1 MRVHHVH
8 VRLICA
14 VLILLAFT
22 SVSEARWLRGGY
34 TYYYAPAYSAG
45 CAPTNQALSVPA
57 GGAPA
62 ASSGATAYH
71 VNKIPVSAEQPL
83 PAHPSTIN
91 NAATY
96 VPAATSSG
104 SSVLPR
110 SSWDY
115 GRFPPYH

>member
-8 VRLICA
+8 IRLIGA
-14 VLILLAFT
+14 ALILLTFS
-22 SVSEARWLRGGY
+22 SVSEARWFRGGY
-34 TYYYAPAYSAG
+34 SYYYVPAYSAG
-45 CAPTNQALSVPA
+45 RVPTNQALSVPA

-71 VNKIPVSAEQPL
+71 VNKVPVASEQPL
-83 PAHPSTIN
+83 SAHPSTIN
-91 NAATY
+91 NAPTY
-96 VPAATSSG
+96 VPGATSGG

>member
-8 VRLICA
+8 IRLIGA
-14 VLILLAFT
+14 AMILLAFS
-22 SVSEARWLRGGY
+22 SVSEARWFRGGY
-34 TYYYAPAYSAG
+34 GYYYVPAYSAG

-62 ASSGATAYH
+62 ASSGATAYQ
-71 VNKIPVSAEQPL
+71 VNKIPVPAEQPL

-91 NAATY
+91 NAPTY
-96 VPAATSSG
+96 VPGATSGG

>member
-1 MRVHHVH
+1 MKVHQFHYS
-8 VRLICA
+8 LIGA
-14 VLILLAFT
+14 ALILFVFS
-22 SVSEARWLRGGY
+22 SVSEAMWFRGGVG
-34 TYYYAPAYSAG
+34 YYYVPANSAG

-62 ASSGATAYH
+62 ASSGATAYQ
-71 VNKIPVSAEQPL
+71 VNKIPVPAEQPL

-91 NAATY
+91 NAPTY
-96 VPAATSSG
+96 VPGATSAG

>member
-8 VRLICA
+8 IRLIGA
-14 VLILLAFT
+14 AMILIAFT
-22 SVSEARWLRGGY
+22 SVSEARWFRGGY
-34 TYYYAPAYSAG
+34 RYYYVPTYSAD
-45 CAPTNQALSVPA
+45 CPPTNHALLVPA

-62 ASSGATAYH
+62 VSSGAMAYQ
-71 VNKIPVSAEQPL
+71 VNKIPVPAEQPQ
-83 PAHPSTIN
+83 PAHPSAIN
-91 NAATY
+91 NAPTY
-96 VPAATSSG
+96 VPGPASGG